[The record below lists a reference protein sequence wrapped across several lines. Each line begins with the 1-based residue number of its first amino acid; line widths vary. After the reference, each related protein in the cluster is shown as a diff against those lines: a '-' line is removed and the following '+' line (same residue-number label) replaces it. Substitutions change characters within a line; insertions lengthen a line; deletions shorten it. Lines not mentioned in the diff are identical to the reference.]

1 MLSWLLC
8 LTQSWYSVLLHH
20 LCKPQ
25 QLRTR
30 SGIWLCYFNRRINQF
45 YGPSAASGLMSG
57 GVSRCQRWNPSCHI
71 KSRVPVVFTKVLIV
85 IQVKMIRG
93 SDVKARVGVRGRET
107 PVRLVLGPRWFWTW
121 WKMSCLFWDL
131 WIPHH
136 QDDVVVCIHT
146 CNLNHSADGFKGAK
160 MFWVFCFSALFQDS
174 RFVLF
179 MTDNPGIHF
188 HGIRT
193 RLIWF

>member
-71 KSRVPVVFTKVLIV
+71 KSRVPVVFTKISERHSSWNDSRLRRECACRGQGSWNTRRARGWTTLVLDLGGKWAASSGIYEFL
-85 IQVKMIRG
+85 IIRMTWLCVFIPATWITQQMVSG
-93 SDVKARVGVRGRET
+93 VLKCFGFFVFPLRFRTVGLFYSWRIIREFTSKESVRG
-107 PVRLVLGPRWFWTW
+107 
-121 WKMSCLFWDL
+121 
-131 WIPHH
+131 
-136 QDDVVVCIHT
+136 
-146 CNLNHSADGFKGAK
+146 
-160 MFWVFCFSALFQDS
+160 
-174 RFVLF
+174 
-179 MTDNPGIHF
+179 
-188 HGIRT
+188 
-193 RLIWF
+193 